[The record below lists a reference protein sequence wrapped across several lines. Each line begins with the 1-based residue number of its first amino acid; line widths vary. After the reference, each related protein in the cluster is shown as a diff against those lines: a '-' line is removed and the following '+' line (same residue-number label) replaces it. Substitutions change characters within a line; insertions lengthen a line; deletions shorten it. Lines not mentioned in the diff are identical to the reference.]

1 MSGFMGTRASFL
13 ADLSLFLETLIVI
26 LIIVGYFN
34 ARKHKSWNHHYI
46 MLTTVLVDVVFLLV
60 YMLRRVF
67 EPKVLFPVHNLFYFA
82 VYLPI
87 VLIHSIISSAALIIG
102 IILVVKGLRRGMKNK
117 ERKTF
122 RFEKDY
128 FPRHR
133 RLGIWGVWCYLI
145 SGITGILVY
154 IMLYVM

>member
-1 MSGFMGTRASFL
+1 
-13 ADLSLFLETLIVI
+13 
-26 LIIVGYFN
+26 
-34 ARKHKSWNHHYI
+34 